1 MKSNLGVGLER
12 IKKRFEEARVFL
24 KKFEKEKR
32 ESEISGHFCG
42 RIGGEKFEA
51 KFEQLVGEIS
61 KLVEL
66 LSKYQNCVTRTGM
79 GLIFFHTL
87 LFA

>member
-32 ESEISGHFCG
+32 ESEISGQVSVAG
-42 RIGGEKFEA
+42 LEERSSKRSLNSSSGKFRS
-51 KFEQLVGEIS
+51 LLNYCRNIEI
-61 KLVEL
+61 V
-66 LSKYQNCVTRTGM
+66 
-79 GLIFFHTL
+79 
-87 LFA
+87 